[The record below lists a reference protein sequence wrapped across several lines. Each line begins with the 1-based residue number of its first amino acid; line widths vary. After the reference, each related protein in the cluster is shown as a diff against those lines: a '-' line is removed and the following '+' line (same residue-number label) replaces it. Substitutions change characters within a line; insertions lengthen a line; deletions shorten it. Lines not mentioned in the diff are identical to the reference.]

1 MTGTGQN
8 RTPLRCLKIT
18 PSSTLERQRKHEESK
33 YVDLSSAVLNLVLVL
48 YLAGL
53 VLIQYLNPHLILT
66 PTPTPISINYCFQ
79 IHIKIIAKS
88 VYHSR

>member
-18 PSSTLERQRKHEESK
+18 PSFTLERQRKHEESK

-79 IHIKIIAKS
+79 IHIKIIAKP